1 MRHFP
6 AFLDL
11 HGRTALVLGTGEAA
25 DIKAAFL
32 ARAGAILR
40 RTDRFAPD
48 LLEGCAVAIGADAPE
63 AELRALSAACMA
75 RGVPVNIVDRTELCS
90 FIMPAIVDRAPITIG
105 ISTGG
110 TAPVLARQVRAR
122 IESVLPPMLGR
133 VAALAERFKAA
144 VRTALP
150 YLAARRRF
158 LDAALSG
165 PAADLAAAGR
175 DDEADAAFT
184 ASLRDAE
191 KRPAGVVHLVG
202 AGPGAAD
209 LLTIRALRLLGEADV
224 IVHDRLVGDGVLDL
238 ARRDAHRI
246 FVGKARANHCMPQ
259 GDINDLLVRLA
270 REGKRVVRLK
280 GGDPFVF
287 GRGGEELRA
296 CRAAGVAC
304 EVVPGVTAAVACAA
318 ATGIPLT
325 HRDHARTVTFATG
338 HTRDGKLDLDFAA
351 LARPGQTLAVYM
363 GVTTLAAL
371 RDGLVAAGLPAGTP
385 AALVERGGT
394 EAQRVLRGSLGS
406 VVAAAPGWHTGGP
419 ALLLVG
425 EVAGEA
431 EGARLAA

>member
-11 HGRTALVLGTGEAA
+11 HGRTALVLGAGEAA

-32 ARAGAILR
+32 ARAGATLR

-63 AELRALSAACMA
+63 EDLRTLSAACMA

-150 YLAARRRF
+150 DLAARRRF
-158 LDAALSG
+158 LDAALAG

-175 DDEADAAFT
+175 DAEADAAFS
-184 ASLRDAE
+184 ASLQDAE

-259 GDINDLLVRLA
+259 GDINALLVRLA

-296 CRAAGVAC
+296 CRAAAVAC

-325 HRDHARTVTFATG
+325 HRDHARIVTFATG
-338 HTRDGKLDLDFAA
+338 HTRDGRLDLDFAA

-363 GVTTLAAL
+363 GVTTLAQL

-385 AALVERGGT
+385 SALVERGGT
-394 EAQRVLRGSLGS
+394 EAQRVLRGTLGS

-431 EGARLAA
+431 EGALLAA